1 MIDFVKLASKWR
13 STREPLSFDS
23 EGIFRV
29 KKTKKNH
36 STKIDCKYIN
46 MMLSLFGQL
55 SVGKRPLKLKQ
66 QRPRNT
72 VGF

>member
-29 KKTKKNH
+29 KKTK
-36 STKIDCKYIN
+36 
-46 MMLSLFGQL
+46 Q
-55 SVGKRPLKLKQ
+55 
-66 QRPRNT
+66 NT
-72 VGF
+72 VQRLTVNISI